1 MNFGSDKF
9 ANSNG
14 TSEFHTERPYPSTLL
29 LVNFVQLSLHNAQLP
44 FTSAVLQTGYSY
56 ECCRQD
62 SNSNSRVRK
71 SSAKL
76 VLGGLVFILGVA
88 VAYGAYGATDQPNP
102 SWGWR
107 VCGVVCYS
115 NGTSEFHTERP
126 YPSTLLL
133 VNFVQLSLHNAQL
146 PFTSAVLQ
154 TGYSYECCR
163 QDSNSNSRVRK
174 SSAKLVLGGLV
185 FILGVA
191 VAYGAYG
198 ATGPTKSIVGMAG
211 LRCRL
216 LGGDVRAGRIWHPPS
231 NRLLEF
237 Y

>member
-1 MNFGSDKF
+1 MGLPCAFVCNTPEGNKNSSAVCNISIIFRGRVHSAWWPLNIELTFLAWENYWPSLFWGKESASAGVINHFFCEHLIIWRCPCVRGIIGTSVVECKRWGMSGIRQMNFGSDKF

-107 VCGVVCYS
+107 VCGVVCWGVMFVLVGY
-115 NGTSEFHTERP
+115 G
-126 YPSTLLL
+126 TLLAIG
-133 VNFVQLSLHNAQL
+133 F
-146 PFTSAVLQ
+146 
-154 TGYSYECCR
+154 
-163 QDSNSNSRVRK
+163 
-174 SSAKLVLGGLV
+174 
-185 FILGVA
+185 
-191 VAYGAYG
+191 
-198 ATGPTKSIVGMAG
+198 
-211 LRCRL
+211 
-216 LGGDVRAGRIWHPPS
+216 
-231 NRLLEF
+231 
-237 Y
+237 